1 MKLFSKNDGEGK
13 RIMVSRDRRSKLDFS
28 EKEMRNLLT
37 RITS

>member
-1 MKLFSKNDGEGK
+1 MKLFSKNGGERK